1 MPLPVSLLVLLH
13 SLFPKLARPGGL
25 NLMAT
30 YLQNTGRRS
39 HSKGWADQPNVSHS
53 LNVHLL
59 PHRIH
64 GTIVYWPTWT
74 VDFLWSIRRYIYQSH
89 ESYGYLCEK
98 TAAKCFFSDLIWF
111 EHFHPFQD
119 NQVQWGPAERSSPCQ
134 YLNPHTH
141 QTSYE
146 QWKKTVVKKRMK
158 SYPVM
163 VGTMSQTMKQVSRMP
178 IKQPV
183 WWKVRW
189 SFHCSYHLVTHLWQ
203 QKKVPFGIR
212 HPIQAYGEPNAGG
225 CRVFRKCIGM
235 PTEEMFSKNQSQ
247 ILQVWDHTIKLS

>member
-98 TAAKCFFSDLIWF
+98 NSCQMFFFRPYLIRAL
-111 EHFHPFQD
+111 PS
-119 NQVQWGPAERSSPCQ
+119 VWGQPSTVGPSRAFFPLPVLESPHASNIIWAMKKNSCKKADEILPS
-134 YLNPHTH
+134 YGWDYVTNHE
-141 QTSYE
+141 TSI
-146 QWKKTVVKKRMK
+146 
-158 SYPVM
+158 PD
-163 VGTMSQTMKQVSRMP
+163 
-178 IKQPV
+178 
-183 WWKVRW
+183 
-189 SFHCSYHLVTHLWQ
+189 
-203 QKKVPFGIR
+203 
-212 HPIQAYGEPNAGG
+212 AY
-225 CRVFRKCIGM
+225 
-235 PTEEMFSKNQSQ
+235 
-247 ILQVWDHTIKLS
+247 

>member
-89 ESYGYLCEK
+89 ESYGYLSATESE
-98 TAAKCFFSDLIWF
+98 T
-111 EHFHPFQD
+111 
-119 NQVQWGPAERSSPCQ
+119 
-134 YLNPHTH
+134 
-141 QTSYE
+141 
-146 QWKKTVVKKRMK
+146 KKTIPKIFAWLQAALEV
-158 SYPVM
+158 
-163 VGTMSQTMKQVSRMP
+163 
-178 IKQPV
+178 V
-183 WWKVRW
+183 WWGIW
-189 SFHCSYHLVTHLWQ
+189 CS
-203 QKKVPFGIR
+203 I
-212 HPIQAYGEPNAGG
+212 EPA
-225 CRVFRKCIGM
+225 CTTFLRELYAHTDHKCKRRA
-235 PTEEMFSKNQSQ
+235 PKLPSYTNHESWC
-247 ILQVWDHTIKLS
+247 LQTIT